1 MDAMHNGS
9 GNNGG
14 PNLAVIDGGLMP
26 NDPVSDLRAYFD
38 EEMSRVLV
46 TEVRISQMGVS
57 GSSALRT
64 LRAVGVDAESLA
76 KQCMRV
82 CAMDAQA
89 FSRRTSYAIEAVS
102 NGTPMG
108 RQTVVIES
116 RNQMALSESEP
127 ASPEGFVGME
137 MRHHEGM
144 ARVYMMGIQHNMLQL
159 TDENRR
165 LISRVSELEKDKRDM
180 DELRRDLLVKEADL
194 EGVKEQGAARTAAQ
208 KILYEQLA
216 AMAPM
221 AMQAL
226 MIQFQGEGGPIQ
238 QIKGFLQDLTPEEYG
253 GILMSLK
260 PANVDKLQTLLG
272 EQLIPS
278 PEPAK

>member
-1 MDAMHNGS
+1 MMSAEQNGNM
-9 GNNGG
+9 GGG

-26 NDPVSDLRAYFD
+26 HDPVTDLRNYFD
-38 EEMSRVLV
+38 EEMARGIV
-46 TEVRISQMGVS
+46 TEVRISQMGIS
-57 GSSALRT
+57 GTSPLRT
-64 LRAVGVDAESLA
+64 LRAVGVDPESLA
-76 KQCMRV
+76 RQAMRL
-82 CAMDAQA
+82 CTMDAQA
-89 FSRRTSYAIEAVS
+89 FSRRTSYVVEAVS
-102 NGTPMG
+102 NGTTMG

-159 TDENRR
+159 TDENKR
-165 LISRVSELEKDKRDM
+165 LITRVSELEQDRRETA
-180 DELRRDLLVKEADL
+180 ELHRDLLVKEADL
-194 EGVKEQGAARTAAQ
+194 EGVKQQGAARTAAQ

-226 MIQFQGEGGPIQ
+226 LVQLQGEDGAVQ
-238 QIKGFLQDLTPEEYG
+238 QIKAFLQNLSTEEYG

-260 PANVDKLQTLLG
+260 QENIQKLQGLLG

-278 PEPAK
+278 PAT

>member
-1 MDAMHNGS
+1 MTMSDQMERSNG
-9 GNNGG
+9 GG

-26 NDPVSDLRAYFD
+26 NDPVSDLRNYFD
-38 EEMSRVLV
+38 EEMSRGLV

-57 GSSALRT
+57 GASPLRT
-64 LRAVGVDAESLA
+64 LRAVGVDPESLA
-76 KQCMRV
+76 RQAMRI
-82 CAMDAQA
+82 CTMDAQA
-89 FSRRTSYAIEAVS
+89 FSRRTSYAIEAIS

-159 TDENRR
+159 TDENKR
-165 LISRVSELEKDKRDM
+165 LITRVSELEQARREDA
-180 DELRRDLLVKEADL
+180 ELHRDLLVKEADL
-194 EGVKEQGAARTAAQ
+194 EGVKSQGAARTAAQ

-221 AMQAL
+221 AMQAIL
-226 MIQFQGEGGPIQ
+226 AQLQGEDGAVQ
-238 QIKGFLQDLTPEEYG
+238 QIKAFLQNLSSEEYG
-253 GILMSLK
+253 GILLSLK
-260 PANVDKLQTLLG
+260 QENIQKLQGLLG

-278 PEPAK
+278 LAT